1 MNSGEKW
8 LILLKSCEKLEKV
21 GNGEKLVNVGKS
33 GESGSKLEKVGK
45 SGEK

>member
-1 MNSGEKW
+1 MAN
-8 LILLKSCEKLEKV
+8 IAEKLRKS
-21 GNGEKLVNVGKS
+21 GKRGEKLVNVGKS

>member
-21 GNGEKLVNVGKS
+21 GKV
-33 GESGSKLEKVGK
+33 GESWKKLEKVKKG
-45 SGEK
+45 GEKW